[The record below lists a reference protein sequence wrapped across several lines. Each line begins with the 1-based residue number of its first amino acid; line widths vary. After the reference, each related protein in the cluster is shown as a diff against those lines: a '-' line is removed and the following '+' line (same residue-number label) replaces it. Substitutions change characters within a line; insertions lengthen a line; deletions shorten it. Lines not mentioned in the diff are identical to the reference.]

1 MAFKM
6 KYKNLKDVI
15 KELKGAV
22 VAHGK
27 QAEVIEKHVDEMDQ
41 SSPLEKSKG
50 LWHNIRAKRKRVGK
64 KGMSKK
70 GTKAHSKAVKAA
82 KEINKK

>member
-6 KYKNLKDVI
+6 KYKNLKDVV

-27 QAEVIEKHVDEMDQ
+27 QAEVIEKHVDEMGQ

-50 LWHNIRAKRKRVGK
+50 LWHNIRAKRKRGETMRS
-64 KGMSKK
+64 KGDE
-70 GTKAHSKAVKAA
+70 GAPTEKAIKDSQ
-82 KEINKK
+82 N